1 MVSLDHGGHSYAL
14 PLFSY
19 PAAAAA
25 VGAPHS
31 SAAVEPPREEEGGS
45 RTFFLE
51 GRNERDAE
59 RERRA
64 KRRRRRREVRRRKKY
79 CRLTSFE
86 PDFLLLPFFFSLSLS
101 FFKKIETMALASSSV
116 RSSAAATARPV
127 TASAFSRAAA
137 PAPAAARRA
146 SKLPASRLAP
156 SSLSN
161 KASISTKA
169 VAAPITSPAPGPPQT
184 LVFVSAE
191 VAPFSKTGGLGDV
204 LNGLPATL
212 ASRGHRVVT
221 IAPRCVCF

>member
-1 MVSLDHGGHSYAL
+1 MEKKVFFSISMVSLDHGGHSYAL

-19 PAAAAA
+19 PA
-25 VGAPHS
+25 
-31 SAAVEPPREEEGGS
+31 
-45 RTFFLE
+45 
-51 GRNERDAE
+51 
-59 RERRA
+59 
-64 KRRRRRREVRRRKKY
+64 
-79 CRLTSFE
+79 
-86 PDFLLLPFFFSLSLS
+86 
-101 FFKKIETMALASSSV
+101 
-116 RSSAAATARPV
+116 AAATARPV